1 MSFNCYWKILNT
13 PCRFNFYSQ
22 IDRHEVYPKPTLKT
36 FIRLERSH
44 WNIGIRSFQILSNEL
59 FYSGMIWTLAGC
71 SLTFYLYMFH
81 GSIVLHIC
89 ISTALQFCISTALQL
104 CISTALQ
111 FYSSV
116 VRVLLFI
123 CSVVLQ
129 FHCSTVLQFCSY
141 TALQYYSY
149 SVLHF
154 FSSTFSLLHCVI
166 CNSSVLQ
173 F

>member
-1 MSFNCYWKILNT
+1 MHTLALNFLKCRTLPEPKKFSSKGYMCMFQKNDIRAFALFCNFFNGPKFQINWTIFKAICRQGNIKKMSFNCYWKILNT

-44 WNIGIRSFQILSNEL
+44 WNIGIRSFQILSHEL

-89 ISTALQFCISTALQL
+89 ISTALQFCISTALQ
-104 CISTALQ
+104 
-111 FYSSV
+111 F
-116 VRVLLFI
+116 
-123 CSVVLQ
+123 
-129 FHCSTVLQFCSY
+129 
-141 TALQYYSY
+141 
-149 SVLHF
+149 
-154 FSSTFSLLHCVI
+154 
-166 CNSSVLQ
+166 
-173 F
+173 

>member
-44 WNIGIRSFQILSNEL
+44 WNIGIRSFQILSHEL

-89 ISTALQFCISTALQL
+89 ISTALQF

-154 FSSTFSLLHCVI
+154 FSSTFL
-166 CNSSVLQ
+166 
-173 F
+173 